1 MQDDNPNHQ
10 YDFSSFELE
19 LITKMGQK
27 PEGYATAK
35 AVYYAVDGVFS
46 LATFFRRFAEV
57 RVRESIPKGKIPLKT
72 FMQYVSFN
80 SGQFT
85 DIIVPQ

>member
-35 AVYYAVDGVFS
+35 AVYYAVGGACIFQSIRFFVNFGERLTLLQKLKSCNLFS
-46 LATFFRRFAEV
+46 CLEPTNNHT
-57 RVRESIPKGKIPLKT
+57 I
-72 FMQYVSFN
+72 
-80 SGQFT
+80 
-85 DIIVPQ
+85 